1 MPPFTSSAVPA
12 RRTVLFLH
20 DAVDTVG
27 RDCEQPVLQPFDP
40 SLLAQ
45 IPQMKL
51 EIVRREAENL
61 FQLNETHTTALQ
73 ILSSFRVQERQNAIE
88 ESLVTFISGLFRPF
102 IEGHQCVRVGVFAA
116 AVMGCSRR
124 IRKNLAGSEDLDK
137 TRGITCLPI
146 IGMILASENFAGA
159 VEGLSNIGGELKN
172 FVKVLRVSGVF
183 LCDHRISRNN
193 TSRDWR
199 HCARRAIFGTG
210 TI

>member
-61 FQLNETHTTALQ
+61 FQLNDTHTTALQ

-88 ESLVTFISGLFRPF
+88 ESLLTFISALFRPC
-102 IEGHQCVRVGVFAA
+102 IEGHHSLRVRVYEA
-116 AVMGCSRR
+116 AVMGCPRQTR
-124 IRKNLAGSEDLDK
+124 TNLPG
-137 TRGITCLPI
+137 T
-146 IGMILASENFAGA
+146 ENSDRPGA
-159 VEGLSNIGGELKN
+159 Q
-172 FVKVLRVSGVF
+172 
-183 LCDHRISRNN
+183 
-193 TSRDWR
+193 
-199 HCARRAIFGTG
+199 TG
-210 TI
+210 RP

>member
-20 DAVDTVG
+20 DAVDAVG

-51 EIVRREAENL
+51 ENL

-137 TRGITCLPI
+137 TRGI
-146 IGMILASENFAGA
+146 
-159 VEGLSNIGGELKN
+159 
-172 FVKVLRVSGVF
+172 
-183 LCDHRISRNN
+183 
-193 TSRDWR
+193 
-199 HCARRAIFGTG
+199 
-210 TI
+210 

>member
-73 ILSSFRVQERQNAIE
+73 IRPVQTFHRGASVRSCGRLRSRGHGMLAPDPK
-88 ESLVTFISGLFRPF
+88 ESCRL
-102 IEGHQCVRVGVFAA
+102 
-116 AVMGCSRR
+116 
-124 IRKNLAGSEDLDK
+124 
-137 TRGITCLPI
+137 
-146 IGMILASENFAGA
+146 
-159 VEGLSNIGGELKN
+159 
-172 FVKVLRVSGVF
+172 
-183 LCDHRISRNN
+183 
-193 TSRDWR
+193 
-199 HCARRAIFGTG
+199 
-210 TI
+210 